1 MRAGLSWASR
11 ETRTYLKNR
20 PRKEK
25 TAGMKILLIYP
36 YPLYDRSQE
45 EDIRPVPIG
54 VYYIGALLKENDYDV
69 EVLNWYNIHKTPEKI
84 AEAFVEKK
92 PDVIGFSILNAN
104 RWGGIEIAEI
114 AKQIN
119 PDVKIV
125 FGGVA
130 ATFMWKHFLKHFPQ
144 IDFVVIGEGEYAF
157 LKLVRLI
164 EKGQHNKA
172 KDIKGIAFRSNG
184 RIIKTKGIEVVKDI
198 DTLPVPAK
206 YFEYQHMSYSRGCP
220 WQCAF
225 CGSPAFWGRKI
236 RLHSPEY
243 FVTQLELLYNK
254 GVTFFYVSDD
264 NFTIKRDRVIDI
276 CRSILDRGLNITW
289 VAISRVNYVDEEMLY
304 WMRKAGCT
312 QISYGVESGSEKI
325 RALLNKNIKTDEIK
339 NAFALT
345 HKYGIIARAY
355 FIYGSPEESWETIQ
369 QTIDLMHEI
378 KPLICVFYI
387 LEIYPG
393 TKLYL
398 DYQKNFHTT
407 DDVWL
412 ERIEGI
418 CYFETDPNLSQE
430 SVLAFGKKL
439 RTELY
444 GNIHVFI
451 ESLSLMDK
459 EELYP
464 MHADFLSRL
473 GMTFSHGDY
482 SQVEAIQDKDGIAE
496 RLFEKSLAYY
506 PDHRAYLGL
515 GMSKQKGRAFNEA
528 IRILSKGIELFP
540 ESEELNLCLGIS
552 YMNLQDYKRAL
563 SCLLKFKDSKQAK
576 YYVDKC
582 YEALAR

>member
-1 MRAGLSWASR
+1 
-11 ETRTYLKNR
+11 
-20 PRKEK
+20 
-25 TAGMKILLIYP
+25 MKILLIYP

-45 EDIRPVPIG
+45 EDIKPVPIG
-54 VYYIGALLKENDYDV
+54 VYYVGALLKEKKYDV
-69 EVLNWYNIHKTPEKI
+69 EILNWYNIHKTPEKI
-84 AEAFVEKK
+84 AEVLHEKK

-130 ATFMWKHFLKHFPQ
+130 ATFLWKHFLTHFPQ
-144 IDFVVIGEGEYAF
+144 IDYVVIGEGEYTF

-164 EKGQHNKA
+164 EKGKF
-172 KDIKGIAFRSNG
+172 KGLGEIKGIAFRKNG
-184 RIIKTKGIEVVKDI
+184 KVTKTKGVEVIKDP
-198 DTLPVPAK
+198 DVLPVPAK
-206 YFEYQHMSYSRGCP
+206 YFDYQHISYSRGCP
-220 WQCAF
+220 WKCAF
-225 CGSPAFWGRKI
+225 CGSPAFWGRKL
-236 RLHSPEY
+236 RFHSPEY
-243 FVTQLELLYNK
+243 FVSQLEMLYKK
-254 GVTFFYVSDD
+254 GITFFYVSDD
-264 NFTIKRDRVIDI
+264 NFTVKKDRVIKI
-276 CRSILDRGLNITW
+276 CRMILEKDIRITW
-289 VAISRVNYVDEEMLY
+289 VAISRVTYVDEEMLY

-325 RALLNKNIKTDEIK
+325 RGLLQKDIKTDEIK

-369 QTIDLMHEI
+369 ETVDLIHEI

-387 LEIYPG
+387 LEVYPG

-398 DYQKNFHTT
+398 DYQKKFNMT

-412 ERIEGI
+412 GGIEGI

-430 SVLAFGKKL
+430 SVLAFGNKL

-444 GNIHVFI
+444 ENMSHFVDSIDLI
-451 ESLSLMDK
+451 DK

-482 SQVEAIQDKDGIAE
+482 SKVEAIRDKDAIAE
-496 RLFEKSLAYY
+496 RLFEKSLGYHQN
-506 PDHRAYLGL
+506 HRAYLCL
-515 GMSKQKGRAFNEA
+515 GMIKQKGGAFSEA
-528 IRILSKGIELFP
+528 IKILSKGVELFP
-540 ESEELNLCLGIS
+540 ESEELNICLAIT
-552 YMNLQDYKRAL
+552 YMNLQDFERAL
-563 SCLLKFKDSKQAK
+563 SYLLKFKHSKETK
-576 YYVDKC
+576 YYIDKC
-582 YEALAR
+582 RGALSS